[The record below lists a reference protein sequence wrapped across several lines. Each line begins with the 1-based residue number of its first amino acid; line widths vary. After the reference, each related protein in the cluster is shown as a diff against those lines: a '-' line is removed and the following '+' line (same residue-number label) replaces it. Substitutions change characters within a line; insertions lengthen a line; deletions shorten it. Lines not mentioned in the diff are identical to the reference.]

1 MLRLFRF
8 IGDTASA
15 IAAAGE
21 ASAALRQHR
30 MPDEAALDRLGIA
43 PSDMRA
49 VRF

>member
-8 IGDTASA
+8 LGNAASTL
-15 IAAAGE
+15 AAAGE

-30 MPDEAALDRLGIA
+30 MPDEAALARLGIPA
-43 PSDMRA
+43 SDMRA